1 MPFALERLSRL
12 MAREVYDMSR
22 NSRLLF
28 RGSGLSAEL
37 VVCGLGRRKETWA
50 DFESGLSSI
59 ICSGS
64 EGSVLSAL
72 AFAAASNVGIMHL
85 SPMPRRLSSSSNV
98 VAVVLSSSSVA
109 VIAVCA
115 VSDVGAVASVP
126 PDTPRRL
133 SSSMQSLLSSSLL
146 TVCVCVRAV
155 GVPSQTRCF

>member
-28 RGSGLSAEL
+28 RGSSAEL

-72 AFAAASNVGIMHL
+72 AFAAASNVGIMHQS
-85 SPMPRRLSSSSNV
+85 SPKPRRLLSSSSNV
-98 VAVVLSSSSVA
+98 VAVLLSSSSVA

-126 PDTPRRL
+126 PDTAAPVVL
-133 SSSMQSLLSSSLL
+133 FHAVAVVLLL
-146 TVCVCVRAV
+146 C
-155 GVPSQTRCF
+155 